1 MSERGG
7 RRSERDERRDRGRYD
22 DRGPAA
28 PGGRGD
34 DRGRQRAWGA
44 EPGGRADTRWGDDLS
59 DPSELSGWRQ
69 RQAEARAQAQARAA
83 APPPRAS
90 RSDTRAPRRS
100 PGPEGGWVPDIGG
113 PPATD
118 RGSTANRW
126 GTRAPE
132 TGRHDLGR
140 QDTGRVDIGRPDGGR
155 PDGGRPGDG
164 RSRYDAG
171 RPDGGRPGDGRHDGG
186 RPEGGRRGRNEP
198 GRDASARPAGG
209 RRAWNDRGRDVPGQ
223 PDDGRYATG
232 PDARYDTGRPD
243 DGRYDTGR
251 PGDSRGRYDTGA
263 LDQPVPSG
271 PGTQVLDRG
280 WQDERPDAD
289 DDYDDAPEERGARGR
304 RTRTGAGEAGP
315 RPELPYVAGFDGLR
329 AVALF
334 AILAFHQGFEFAG
347 GGFLGVSSFLTLS
360 GFLVATIALAE
371 WAQNGRLVLPRFWEH
386 RARRIVPALVFT
398 IAVVVVLQVAL
409 RVGSQPGF
417 RVDVLAALGQV
428 LNWRYALGDG
438 GFASVLTDPSPV
450 QHLWAMS
457 LLVQL
462 TVVLPLLFV
471 GLMKLVG
478 KRWRA
483 AGLLFALLAAA
494 SFGLAAL
501 TAGQSSNDGM
511 AYFGTHTRAGELLV
525 GVVLAYAV
533 LSPGIRRRMESP
545 VGILAVR
552 YGAPAALV
560 ALAVLWHSTAL
571 YSTNLFGGIT
581 AANALLTAWV
591 IFALTVPGP
600 LTTALGSAPLRI
612 AGRLSYAAYLLHWPI
627 FMLLDEDRLGVD
639 GPVLFLARLVATFAA
654 AAAVT
659 YGLERPFR
667 TRMRLP
673 RRQLAIA
680 LVVCTGLVA
689 AAALVLPE
697 QPPAGVTLAI
707 GDGNGAGALDAVVPA
722 GDEAASVA
730 VVGGSMAESMLPGF
744 EAWNAESSD
753 QVRVHT
759 HIAAG
764 CLLSGPG
771 PVRLA
776 GETIAEGTDCA
787 GFEPRL
793 PRLLDEAGADVVLV
807 VPSAADVGA
816 REIDREWRHLGDPVF
831 DDWMYQSLSDLA
843 DVLDDAGVP
852 VVWATSPHVRLAPGG
867 DLEGDWTSVPDNDP
881 ARVDRLNQLIRDVAS
896 GRENNHVIDLG
907 AWAQRLSRG
916 EFAPNHRAEGSDLSE
931 SGAVGAVAWMVPE
944 LFEVL
949 GLDPSA
955 AADAAEA
962 PATTD
967 PAAE

>member
-1 MSERGG
+1 MNERGG

-34 DRGRQRAWGA
+34 DRGRQRTWAA
-44 EPGGRADTRWGDDLS
+44 EPGGRADTRWDDDLS

-155 PDGGRPGDG
+155 PDI
-164 RSRYDAG
+164 
-171 RPDGGRPGDGRHDGG
+171 G
-186 RPEGGRRGRNEP
+186 RPEGGRRGRNDP
-198 GRDASARPAGG
+198 GRDVSGRPDGG
-209 RRAWNDRGRDVPGQ
+209 RRGWNDRGRDV
-223 PDDGRYATG
+223 TG
-232 PDARYDTGRPD
+232 PPDGGRGRYDTGRPD
-243 DGRYDTGR
+243 DRRYATRPSDDGYGRYDTG
-251 PGDSRGRYDTGA
+251 P
-263 LDQPVPSG
+263 LDQAVPSG

-280 WQDERPDAD
+280 WQDQRPDAD

-304 RTRTGAGEAGP
+304 RTRAAAGEPGP
-315 RPELPYVAGFDGLR
+315 RPELPYIAGFDGLR

-417 RVDVLAALGQV
+417 RLDVLAALGQV

-533 LSPGIRRRMESP
+533 LSPGIRRRAESP
-545 VGILAVR
+545 LGILAVR

-639 GPVLFLARLVATFAA
+639 GPVLFLARLAATFAA

-667 TRMRLP
+667 TRVRLP
-673 RRQLAIA
+673 RPQLAIA

-707 GDGNGAGALDAVVPA
+707 GDGNGAGTLDVVVPA

-744 EAWNAESSD
+744 EAWNAESTD

-776 GETIAEGTDCA
+776 GETIAEGTDCT

-816 REIDREWRHLGDPVF
+816 REIDRAWRHLGDPVF

-896 GRENNHVIDLG
+896 GRENARVIDLG

-944 LFEVL
+944 LFEIL
-949 GLDPSA
+949 GLDPST
-955 AADAAEA
+955 AADPAE
-962 PATTD
+962 
-967 PAAE
+967 